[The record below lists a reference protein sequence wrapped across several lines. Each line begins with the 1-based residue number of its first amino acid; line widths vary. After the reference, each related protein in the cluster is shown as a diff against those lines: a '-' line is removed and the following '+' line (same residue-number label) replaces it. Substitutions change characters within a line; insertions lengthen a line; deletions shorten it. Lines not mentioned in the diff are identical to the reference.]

1 MPFSQTQPTQLDA
14 ANDASIE
21 YLGNIL
27 DRRDDGDSEN
37 DIRDAFRDFALHTGI
52 IADAK
57 EIKTE
62 VPPSTDSIK
71 RVDMYTRNTYIEFKR
86 NLIVNGQIDPNYV
99 KQLDGYLLE
108 SSKAGWGIENGIL
121 TDGQHYLK
129 RNIGESILPKIS
141 RNRARTFE
149 RSNQGPLLRE
159 YLYDI
164 FDTDA
169 QNIAPSPDTL
179 TKHLAGGSDLLKQA
193 TALLKDAH
201 DANRDNPTVAVKR
214 KLWQDLLEVA
224 LGQDSTGDPDDADW
238 LFIRHTYLTTLI
250 ALILQKHFLID
261 IVHEAEHNPNDLL
274 NGNTL
279 YAHTN
284 LKGVIESDL
293 FQWPTEIGATQ
304 YIRSIARK
312 VAQFDWS
319 KRPDELAAVLYQNT
333 ITPEERRKM
342 GEYYTPRW
350 LAQTIVKE
358 LISDPQNTVAM
369 DPSCGSG
376 TFIECLVQNIIDH
389 SDKQH
394 PIDTLRKLQTNVIG
408 IDLHPVAVQLAKA
421 TWVLNSHEVINAA
434 RYGGHQNDIA
444 PPIYLGDSL
453 QLRYERNILTQS
465 GHIALRTTE
474 QLPGQTDTVLFQI
487 PMSLARDS
495 ESFDRLMLDLAQA
508 VVNSHD
514 TDQVLDRHQVTDASA
529 RASMQQTAKQMRQ
542 LQNIDRDH
550 VWAYYLRNMVR
561 PAVIAEKGVDAIVG
575 NPPWLTYNKSADIVR
590 AELESLSKNTY
601 GIWVGGR
608 QASNQDIATLFFS
621 RATDLY
627 LKPDGKIGMVLP
639 HSVLRSGQH
648 LKWRTGYWQ
657 SQGGD
662 NRRAVAVDFA
672 LKTPYDLDNLD
683 PNDFFP
689 IASAVVF
696 AQGRESG
703 NDFDKIKRQA
713 QALAPGQVEMWRGPT
728 DTPQVTRKAE
738 TLHHDDGKFHSPYA
752 DVARQGPSIRDRRI
766 FFVTTEPNTTHMAA
780 FNTFI
785 TYPRTSGQ
793 DKKRYDVAV
802 LHGNVIHDDN
812 LFDVYLGE
820 SIAPYVTLTPLKA
833 ALPVDKPSM
842 TLPLVTSQ
850 HPANAKS
857 SVVRHNAYEID
868 VSKLDTR
875 MQSRWKTMSALWD
888 ANKGK
893 NDKKSLYQR
902 LNYNNILATQLG
914 WLRNPGDR
922 PVRIAYSAHGEPTAA
937 LVCDDKAVFEEKLYQ
952 VTCRTLDE
960 AYYLLAIINSNALA
974 QTAKPFCTT
983 NWAKE
988 IRDLHKHLW
997 KLPIPEYDPNDTN
1010 HINLSRLGRRA
1021 TVEAQTIIT
1030 NLGTPSPTVRKAR
1043 EVLRHQWQPD
1053 SPTAQ
1058 LIEAEVRGVLT

>member
-1 MPFSQTQPTQLDA
+1 MPSAQSQTPTLDDRNNA
-14 ANDASIE
+14 AIE
-21 YLGNIL
+21 YLDKIL
-27 DRRDDGDSEN
+27 ERHNDGDSEN

-52 IADAK
+52 IGDER

-62 VPPSTDSIK
+62 VPPATDSTK

-86 NLIVNGQIDPNYV
+86 NLIVNGRIEPNYIQ
-99 KQLDGYLLE
+99 QLDGYLLE
-108 SSKAGWGIENGIL
+108 SVKAGWGIENGIL

-129 RNIGESILPKIS
+129 RNIGEGILPIAH
-141 RNRARTFE
+141 NTPRTFD
-149 RSNQGPLLRE
+149 RSTQGPNLRNF
-159 YLYDI
+159 LYDI
-164 FDTDA
+164 ITTDA
-169 QNIAPSPDTL
+169 QNIAPEHETL
-179 TKHLAGGSDLLKQA
+179 TKHLAGDSDLLKQA
-193 TALLKDAH
+193 TALLKEAH

-224 LGQDSTGDPDDADW
+224 LGQDSTGDPDTADW

-261 IVHEAEHNPNDLL
+261 IEHEAEHNPKDLL

-319 KRPDELAAVLYQNT
+319 KRPDELAAILYQNT

-358 LISDPQNTVAM
+358 LITDPQNTVAM

-389 SDKQH
+389 ANKQH
-394 PIDTLRKLQTNVIG
+394 PTDTLRKLQNNVIG

-434 RYGGHQNDIA
+434 RLADHQNDIA

-453 QLRYERNILTQS
+453 QLRYEQNITTLG

-474 QLPGQTDTVLFQI
+474 QLPGETDTVRFQI

-508 VVNSHD
+508 VVNDHD
-514 TDQVLDRHQVTDASA
+514 TDQVLDQHQVTDASA
-529 RASMQQTAKQMRQ
+529 RTSMQQTADQMRK
-542 LQNIDRDH
+542 LQAIDRDH

-561 PAVIAEKGVDAIVG
+561 PAVISEQRVDAIVG
-575 NPPWLTYNKSADIVR
+575 NPPWLTYGKSADIIR
-590 AELESLSKNTY
+590 EELVNLSKNVY
-601 GIWVGGR
+601 GIWAGGR
-608 QASNQDIATLFFS
+608 QAPHQDVATLFFS
-621 RATDLY
+621 RVTDLY

-657 SQGGD
+657 SQD
-662 NRRAVAVDFA
+662 AEIKHAVAVDFA
-672 LKTPYDLDNLD
+672 TKTPYDLDNLE

-689 IASAVVF
+689 VPSAVVF
-696 AQGRESG
+696 AWARERG
-703 NDFDKIKRQA
+703 NDFDKIRRQA
-713 QALAPGQVEMWRGPT
+713 RALAPRRVEIWRGPT
-728 DTPQVTRKAE
+728 NTPQVTRQSE
-738 TLHHDDGKFHSPYA
+738 TLHHDDGQFHSPYA
-752 DVARQGPSIRDRRI
+752 DIAIQGPTIVDRRL
-766 FFVTTEPNTTHMAA
+766 FFVSAEPNKTFMATP
-780 FNTFI
+780 NTFT
-785 TYPRTSGQ
+785 TYPRKSSY
-793 DKKRYDVAV
+793 DKKKYDVSV
-802 LHGNVIHDDN
+802 LDGNIVHDDN

-842 TLPLVTSQ
+842 TLPLDHSSCPV
-850 HPANAKS
+850 HPKTGN
-857 SVVRHNAYEID
+857 VRHNACAVD
-868 VSKLDTR
+868 TSQLDAR
-875 MQSRWKTMSALWD
+875 MRDRWDRMSPLWD

-893 NDKKSLYQR
+893 NDKKTLYQR
-902 LNYNNILATQLG
+902 LNYHGGLTNQLK
-914 WLRNPGDR
+914 WSRNPGDR
-922 PVRIAYSAHGEPTAA
+922 PVRIAYTGIAGESAA
-937 LVCDDKAVFEEKLYQ
+937 LITDNKAILDTALYQ
-952 VTCRTLDE
+952 VTCKSFDE
-960 AYYLLAIINSNALA
+960 AYYLLAIINSNAMFEAVVPLMPRGQFGA
-974 QTAKPFCTT
+974 
-983 NWAKE
+983 
-988 IRDLHKHLW
+988 RDLHKHLW
-997 KLPIPEYDPNDTN
+997 KLPIPEYDPKDTD

-1030 NLGTPSPTVRKAR
+1030 NLGSPPPSVTKAR
-1043 EVLRHQWQPD
+1043 SILRHQWQPN
-1053 SPTAQ
+1053 SPVAQQIETAVQQ
-1058 LIEAEVRGVLT
+1058 LLA